1 MAAIPD
7 VPDYVTIQTKR
18 TEFIE
23 SKLIEKDADFAIKE
37 FVITSLDEPL
47 LLSTYP

>member
-7 VPDYVTIQTKR
+7 VPDYVTIQSKR
-18 TEFIE
+18 AEFIE
-23 SKLIEKDADFAIKE
+23 SKLIDKDAHFAIKE
-37 FVITSLDEPL
+37 LDNASLDEPL